1 MEGARKVIS
10 MILRTIKLDYPLFMI
25 IQKLLTT
32 FKDIEGDAKDGER
45 SIKMK

>member
-10 MILRTIKLDYPLFMI
+10 MMLRTIKLDYHLFMI

-32 FKDIEGDAKDGER
+32 LRISEEDAKMEKDP
-45 SIKMK
+45 

>member
-10 MILRTIKLDYPLFMI
+10 MMLRTIKLDYLLFMI

-32 FKDIEGDAKDGER
+32 LRISKEDAKME
-45 SIKMK
+45 KYL